1 MENLLLLGLIV
12 LGGWFWVD
20 SMHARERAIAAALRA
35 CKEIDVQLLDQTVTL
50 DSIKPARN
58 HYGQLVWRR
67 VYGFEFSVRGVERR
81 QGRAILRGRVLEQ
94 VQLDSDVGTTI
105 EQY

>member
-1 MENLLLLGLIV
+1 MENLLWLGLIG
-12 LGGWFWVD
+12 LGVWFWVD
-20 SMHARERAIAAALRA
+20 SMNARERAIAAAVRA
-35 CKEIDVQLLDQTVTL
+35 CQEVDVQFLDQTVTL
-50 DSIKPARN
+50 ESIKPARN
-58 HYGQLVWRR
+58 RHGHLVWRR